1 MNQKSY
7 NIRHHI
13 RIMVLLVVMMGLFTG
28 CNGTTAEP
36 TKAPA
41 DEITFQLSWIHE
53 YSAASFY
60 MAVENGHFSN
70 QNLDV
75 TIAVGGFGA
84 EGYIEPVAQVL
95 SGESDFGTASSTGLI
110 QAQAAG
116 QEVVGIAT
124 ILQRSPLS
132 LLSLKDSNIVSP
144 ADLVGKT
151 IMVSD
156 GGARTL
162 LITFLTQQGID
173 LDSVTLLSR
182 TTFGVEPLIN
192 GETQVLA
199 GWLINEG
206 VMVEE
211 AGFESNFILLSDY
224 GLDDYDFVIFTS
236 QEIIDNQPALVERFL
251 RGYLAGLQDTI
262 GNPTQA
268 SEYVLKYDNTLN
280 LEGQLARLEAMIPL
294 INPPGTPLGMMDIR
308 VWEQSQAILL
318 EQQALT
324 EPMDL
329 TTVFTNDFL
338 ETIHASE

>member
-1 MNQKSY
+1 MNQKMYPTRSLLFA
-7 NIRHHI
+7 
-13 RIMVLLVVMMGLFTG
+13 IMVAMLVIMAG
-28 CNGTTAEP
+28 CNGTAVEP

-41 DEITFQLSWIHE
+41 DTISFQLSWIHE

-60 MAVENGHFSN
+60 MAVENGHFAA
-70 QNLDV
+70 QNLNV
-75 TIAVGGFGA
+75 SIAVGGFGA
-84 EGYIEPVAQVL
+84 DGYIEPIAQVL

-110 QAQAAG
+110 QAQAEG
-116 QEVVGIAT
+116 KKVVGIAT
-124 ILQRSPLS
+124 ILQRSPLA
-132 LLSLKDSNIVSP
+132 LMSLKDSNIVVP
-144 ADLVGKT
+144 TDLVGKT

-173 LDSVTLLSR
+173 VESVTILPR

-206 VMVEE
+206 VMIEE
-211 AGFESNFILLSDY
+211 AGFESNFMLLSDY

-236 QEIIDNQPALVERFL
+236 QEMLDTQPQLVERFL

-268 SEYVLKYDNTLN
+268 AKYVLKYDSTLN
-280 LEGQLARLEAMIPL
+280 LDGQLARLEAMLPL
-294 INPPGTPLGMMDIR
+294 INPPGTPLGLMDMR

-318 EQQALT
+318 EQQALAV
-324 EPMDL
+324 PIDL
-329 TTVFTNDFL
+329 TTIFTNDFI
-338 ETIHASE
+338 EKIYTAE